1 MRILSPNPLIAHKCL
16 IISVPF
22 FRLSVLVVCNSTKQ
36 CGQLLDYPLTGMD
49 GVLQTFST
57 VIVHGQSLNSSS
69 TYLQPATWVSISIWK
84 FGHFFLP
91 PKVINFSEN
100 SSKVGQHPVICKGF
114 LSYVNGQ
121 KSFIIRPSITNPIS
135 YIFIEKNKKRQIS
148 D

>member
-57 VIVHGQSLNSSS
+57 VIVHGQSLNSS

-84 FGHFFLP
+84 FGHFFYL
-91 PKVINFSEN
+91 
-100 SSKVGQHPVICKGF
+100 
-114 LSYVNGQ
+114 Q
-121 KSFIIRPSITNPIS
+121 KSLIS
-135 YIFIEKNKKRQIS
+135 VKIVQKWDS
-148 D
+148 TL